1 MKHQRRFILMTLAQN
16 LAEIGILNILMK
28 KTLNTLVLMPLLRKR
43 VMLIAKCVGILHIL
57 FLLIF
62 ADMIV
67 GILVIS
73 KTI

>member
-1 MKHQRRFILMTLAQN
+1 MTLAQN